1 MEGAW
6 VSTVLGV
13 EMSVGVT
20 KVILSMLDRGA
31 STVGV
36 LRRECGIEGGV
47 LVSLSES
54 ARVELISGG

>member
-1 MEGAW
+1 M
-6 VSTVLGV
+6 GV